1 MHPRK
6 EYMTDSR
13 RNTCGLPD
21 YDEHG
26 SAVTEY
32 AYARRLASY
41 LRDPSTIRVRTLD
54 MFGRSPSIDEIRQF
68 IPIRT
73 VPVEEIE
80 PPVKKVVEKPPRPK
94 PAPKVVQIP
103 VILSTAMKTPAEV
116 ILACAKPF
124 KLTYQDL
131 AGGRRH
137 AHVVKARQMAFAIL
151 KARGSS
157 YPQVGRHVGKRDH
170 STVIHGIKKFFAKT
184 IHDPVY
190 LAAWMKLAP
199 CKFKMVRTLE
209 EFEMMM

>member
-6 EYMTDSR
+6 EYMTDRR

-41 LRDPSTIRVRTLD
+41 LRDPSTIRARTMDL
-54 MFGRSPSIDEIRQF
+54 FGKSPSLEEIRRL
-68 IPIRT
+68 IPVRS
-73 VPVEEIE
+73 VPVE
-80 PPVKKVVEKPPRPK
+80 KPK
-94 PAPKVVQIP
+94 PVPVVKEAAPEPEPKVVQIP
-103 VILSTAMKTPAEV
+103 VIMSTPMKTPTEV
-116 ILACAKPF
+116 IVACAKPF

-131 AGGRRH
+131 EGPSRNAY
-137 AHVVKARQMAFAIL
+137 VVKPRWLAFAVL

-157 YPQVGRHVGKRDH
+157 YSQIGKRVGGRDH
-170 STVIHGIKKFFAKT
+170 STIIHGIQRFFAKT
-184 IHDPVY
+184 INDPVY